1 MKRNNCFIYFL
12 IGAIVNTGAVA
23 GIRVGNLSRNYAGT
37 AKNTM
42 SMQSQYYNQVA
53 GQDVYVEPDLPI
65 QVADTELANKI
76 RNGDQDTATDIETLN
91 KCATIYPDGEFIWD
105 KPTLGRGAGGPA
117 TCVAVVEMRAI
128 GANGTLEY
136 TTVARGKLAAG
147 DSFRCNISDFPQ
159 SAYLPDMAR
168 VVFPADNK
176 PTREDVVRVLNEE
189 QKNKAGL
196 KIAAAALVGG
206 IGGNMVGKSAPGN
219 DSLFGTNSEKMTTTA
234 EGALLGAA
242 LMTASTYSGKVAGD
256 VILHT
261 GVNAAAGAVV
271 GNMAAVG
278 ESVLRVEK
286 CNDAGVET
294 TCLWGSITKT
304 SDEVINNAFY
314 DVSGGDIYV
323 CEDDMKK
330 CKLDNTLV
338 LKSIVGNNKTISLS
352 ELESQSVKNLSLTL
366 TGGATAYTLR
376 NSDDGEKEIIESGS
390 GSLYAANVAKR
401 AGAPMPAVIV
411 GFRDSTFGTKL
422 ADWYTW
428 KSANGKS
435 AQLCLRDS
443 MGNPYNCN
451 GTKQSGDQ
459 QANKTDISKYTIDDF
474 SPVRLDA
481 DDGGVVDFS
490 NKARLGSTLKGAGV
504 GGALGGFAGYQGAQ
518 SDIEERFVQATRE
531 YNDSLEKFYCGSGR
545 KFLSFYNDDVIVP
558 EIKK

>member
-1 MKRNNCFIYFL
+1 MYFFV
-12 IGAIVNTGAVA
+12 GTVVNTAAFA

-37 AKNTM
+37 SKNTM
-42 SMQSQYYNQVA
+42 AMQTQYYNTMA
-53 GQDVYVEPDLPI
+53 EPDVYVEQKLPI
-65 QVADTELANKI
+65 QVANQELAEKI
-76 RNGDQDTATDIETLN
+76 RNNDSDASTNIETLN
-91 KCATIYPDGEFIWD
+91 KCATIYPDGEFVWD
-105 KPTLGRGAGGPA
+105 KPTVGRSAGGSE

-128 GANGTLEY
+128 GANGSLEY

-147 DSFRCNISDFPQ
+147 DSFNCNISSFPS
-159 SAYLPDMAR
+159 SAYLPDITR

-176 PTREDVVRVLNEE
+176 PTREDVIRVMNEE

-206 IGGNMVGKSAPGN
+206 IGGNMVGKSAPGS
-219 DSLFGTNSEKMTTTA
+219 DSLFGTNSEKITTTA

-256 VILHT
+256 VILNT

-286 CNDAGVET
+286 CNDGGIET
-294 TCLWGSITKT
+294 TCLWGNITKT
-304 SDEVINNAFY
+304 SNERIDNAFY
-314 DVSGGDIYV
+314 DINSGDIYI
-323 CEDDMKK
+323 CDDSYKK
-330 CKLDNTLV
+330 CKLDNSVV
-338 LKSIVGNNKTISLS
+338 LKSIQDQNGKSISLS
-352 ELESQSVKNLSLTL
+352 ELEGSAVKNVFQVL
-366 TGGATAYTLR
+366 TGRAKSYVYRDNG
-376 NSDDGEKEIIESGS
+376 SGEKEMYESESGA
-390 GSLYAANVAKR
+390 LYPANVAKR
-401 AGAPMPAVIV
+401 AGAPVPAVIV
-411 GFRDSTFGTKL
+411 GFRDSIFGTKI

-435 AQLCLRDS
+435 AQICLRDS
-443 MGNPYNCN
+443 KGNPYNCET
-451 GTKQSGDQ
+451 GK
-459 QANKTDISKYTIDDF
+459 KTDDKDAKDTIIATYTIDDF
-474 SPVRLDA
+474 SPLRLDA

-518 SDIEERFVQATRE
+518 SDIEERFVLATRE

-545 KFLSFYNDDVIVP
+545 KFLSFYNDEVIIP
-558 EIKK
+558 EINKK